1 MAFLDKT
8 QLLNDRIIQQL
19 YRIKTID
26 RNSEWDIIW
35 YLGGKNQVTLGEKA
49 GKYYLL
55 PPEDLKSKEER
66 FMDLDKLSDDKKLIG
81 EGTLP
86 KSPQLI
92 STIKDL
98 ESIYPELNL
107 MIVEGK
113 EKN

>member
-26 RNSEWDIIW
+26 RNSEWDVIW
-35 YLGGKNQVTLGEKA
+35 YLGGKNQITLGEKA

-55 PPEDLKSKEER
+55 PPEDLETGEEC
-66 FMDLDKLSDDKKLIG
+66 FMGMDKLPGDKNLVG

-98 ESIYPELNL
+98 ESIYPELIL
-107 MIVEGK
+107 FDRSVC
-113 EKN
+113 